1 MLRYLKEAFW
11 ARPEL
16 GGLGRVPW
24 NVLAVAGLAILG
36 FGEHAI
42 WLGGLGLETMYLYAL
57 ATNPR
62 FQHWV
67 DAVDLAKLKSTDET
81 NRNSLVESLA
91 PPAQQ
96 RVQALERKIGRIED
110 LYRESQ
116 ADEFLFDSNR
126 DALHKLASMY
136 LRLLLAQRNIAS
148 VGAGANEKELQLRIE
163 SIRAELAGPSVIPST
178 LRESKQATLNVL
190 AQRLDTI
197 QKCSESL
204 AEIDSDLTRIE
215 AQIDLALEEASL
227 KGKPTAIS
235 GNIDLVSHLL
245 IDDSSTTTTTA
256 ADVLEN

>member
-16 GGLGRVPW
+16 GGLGRIPW
-24 NVLAVAGLAILG
+24 NVLAMAGVAILG
-36 FGEHAI
+36 FGAPAI
-42 WLGGLGLETMYLYAL
+42 WLAGLGLETLYLYAL

-62 FQHWV
+62 FQRWV

-81 NRNSLVESLA
+81 ARTNLVEGLA
-91 PPAQQ
+91 APSQD
-96 RVQALERKIGRIED
+96 RVTALEQKIGRIED

-126 DALHKLASMY
+126 EALHKLMSIY
-136 LRLLLAQRNIAS
+136 IHLLVAQRNIGT
-148 VGAGANEKELQLRIE
+148 VGAGANQKELQLRIDAM
-163 SIRAELAGPSVIPST
+163 RKELAAPDLAPA

-190 AQRLDTI
+190 LQRLNTI
-197 QKCSESL
+197 QKCNESL

-245 IDDSSTTTTTA
+245 VDDTSMTTTSSGS
-256 ADVLEN
+256 VLEN